1 MVRCG
6 GIRTLK
12 EASSGTFHRAL
23 RRPYAKVLRLPIP
36 PRARGTKYRP
46 TRASNNR
53 APPQPSPPMA
63 LPQIRQGRRT
73 DATTGTNW
81 RRARWGHSRPPTPPN
96 PRARSVTQGVVENG
110 YALVSFAPSPFPTT
124 AISDAQACFRETVA
138 PNFKPPN
145 HAARQRRCFRK
156 DQLQP
161 LRRARLPLPP
171 CGLRC
176 PMRERLARR
185 RPLPEPPARLY
196 QILGSFPPVVASS
209 VIRCGRCGID
219 WIAKAATRGSL
230 LQKCHALNRSSGF
243 A

>member
-110 YALVSFAPSPFPTT
+110 YALVSFAPSPFPTHQPPSTQRCVVFAPT
-124 AISDAQACFRETVA
+124 AAHA
-138 PNFKPPN
+138 P
-145 HAARQRRCFRK
+145 R
-156 DQLQP
+156 
-161 LRRARLPLPP
+161 
-171 CGLRC
+171 
-176 PMRERLARR
+176 
-185 RPLPEPPARLY
+185 
-196 QILGSFPPVVASS
+196 
-209 VIRCGRCGID
+209 
-219 WIAKAATRGSL
+219 AATRPQRRREDHRKRTL
-230 LQKCHALNRSSGF
+230 LRPCRERPRSHAAEQRYERAAPHSITSS
-243 A
+243 AKM